1 MARTRAEDFDEKRRA
16 ILAAAAAV
24 MAEQGPERASMARIA
39 DRAEVSKALLYHY
52 FPGRDALVFAIVH
65 DHLTDLDAALV
76 AADDPALAP
85 PDRLRRLIHT
95 VLEAYRDADEA
106 HKVQLAGAPLLPE
119 PDRTRILEVERR
131 IVRRF
136 AAAIRAAAPD
146 LAPDRVMPVTMS
158 LFGMLNWVWMWFR
171 DSGPMTRSAYGD
183 LATDL
188 VLGGLPAVAAAAAGP
203 DPVAVA
209 AGAGSHPPRR

>member
-24 MAEQGPERASMARIA
+24 MGEQGPERASMARIA

-65 DHLTDLDAALV
+65 DHLTGLDAALA

-85 PDRLRRLIHT
+85 PDRLRRLIQT
-95 VLEAYRDADEA
+95 VLEAYRDADDA

-119 PDRTRILEVERR
+119 ADRARILEVERR

-136 AAAIRAAAPD
+136 AAVIRAAAPD
-146 LAPDRVMPVTMS
+146 LAPERVMPVTMS

-171 DSGPMTRSAYGD
+171 EGGPLSRAAYAD
-183 LATDL
+183 LACDL
-188 VLGGLPAVAAAAAGP
+188 ILGGLPALAGP
-203 DPVAVA
+203 RP
-209 AGAGSHPPRR
+209 GL